1 MTFALTGWMLYAM
14 WAVLILMGINLIVGL
29 NFIVGIFRSFNVGEL
44 ILSYLHDILHYVF
57 PLFLLANM
65 RSLDPTGWLV
75 LIAYYIGAIGVILKY
90 LTDIKNKL

>member
-14 WAVLILMGINLIVGL
+14 WAVLVLMGINFL
-29 NFIVGIFRSFNVGEL
+29 VGIFRSFNVGEL
-44 ILSYLHDILHYVF
+44 ILSYLHDILHYVL

-75 LIAYYIGAIGVILKY
+75 LIAYYIGAIGVIIKY

>member
-14 WAVLILMGINLIVGL
+14 WAVLILMGV
-29 NFIVGIFRSFNVGEL
+29 NFIVGIFRSNNVGEL